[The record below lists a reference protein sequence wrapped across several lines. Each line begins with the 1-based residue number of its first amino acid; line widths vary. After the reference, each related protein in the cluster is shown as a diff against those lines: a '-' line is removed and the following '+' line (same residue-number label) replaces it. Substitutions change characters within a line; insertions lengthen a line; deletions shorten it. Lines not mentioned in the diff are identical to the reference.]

1 MLSQLAQVITF
12 YIPTVVWRHTK
23 TIICFAYVVNNI
35 LASLRTVI
43 IFKIQAIAP
52 PFCFFLGYL
61 FSLALVIGRG
71 KGTVVTWHSRKRR
84 EVPQSNN
91 NEESM

>member
-1 MLSQLAQVITF
+1 MPSQLAQVITF

-71 KGTVVTWHSRKRR
+71 KLEYCCHLTLQKEKGGSTK
-84 EVPQSNN
+84 
-91 NEESM
+91 